1 MRKKKEKKMMKYWE
15 ELRGIVNSRQVTN
28 SGINNQ
34 FGFQLILITVNIN
47 IDTNAN
53 SVKT

>member
-1 MRKKKEKKMMKYWE
+1 MIKRLEK
-15 ELRGIVNSRQVTN
+15 IVRNSEFRQATN
-28 SGINNQ
+28 NEIINNE